1 MQRFIPILLTIATFF
16 STYGQEMT
24 YTCPPCGQSCDTLTF
39 HEGGICPH
47 CQMML
52 RPTSEIK
59 TIAFYL
65 QDGVEILDFA
75 GPLEVFSYAGFEVF
89 TVTKQ
94 EGPIKSQGVLKIQGD
109 YTLEDAPKADIVAL
123 FGGNSNIFFED
134 TLLVSWLH
142 RQTDST
148 QFFSVCTGALALAE
162 AGLLDD
168 QSATTFHS
176 TLDHLETNYPKVDV
190 HRNVR
195 FVDNGRIITTAG
207 VSAGIDGA
215 LHLVQKLLGYNAARK
230 TAYYME
236 YEYWQ
241 PDNGLILYEEPVR
254 SVYLSKKELHS
265 FAGFYEFTG
274 PEVIELTLD
283 DRGDLW
289 AVIEKNQFPLFHEG
303 KDLFS
308 NINAEPVR
316 FIRDEQDKII
326 GYKIP
331 DQDRIFRKI
340 K

>member
-1 MQRFIPILLTIATFF
+1 MHLIIAILLTIATYCT
-16 STYGQEMT
+16 TYGQETT
-24 YTCPPCGQSCDTLTF
+24 YTCPPCGQPCDTLVF
-39 HEGGICPH
+39 EKGGICPH

-52 RPTSEIK
+52 RATSDTK

-75 GPLEVFSYAGFEVF
+75 GPMEVFSYAGFEVF
-89 TVTKQ
+89 TVTRQ
-94 EGPIKSQGVLKIQGD
+94 EGPIKSQGILNIQGD
-109 YTLEDAPKADIVAL
+109 YTIENAPAADIVAL

-134 TLLVSWLH
+134 TSLVSWL
-142 RQTDST
+142 QSQKNET

-162 AGLLDD
+162 AGLLDH
-168 QSATTFHS
+168 QSATTFHG
-176 TLDHLETNYPKVDV
+176 TLDLLETHYPQVDV

-241 PDNGLILYEEPVR
+241 PDNGLILYEKPVR
-254 SVYLSKKELHS
+254 SPYLSKKGLH
-265 FAGFYEFTG
+265 ALTGWYEFTG
-274 PEVIELTLD
+274 PETIELTLD

-289 AVIEKNQFPLFHEG
+289 AEIEKNSFPLFLEG
-303 KDLFS
+303 PDLFS

-316 FIRDEQDKII
+316 FIRDEHDKIV